1 MTLLTRRR
9 VLVGTG
15 AVGALAAVDA
25 FGVEPN
31 WLDVSR
37 HDVPVPGLPSALDG
51 FRIAQVTDAHL
62 HGLGAVEHAIVRRV
76 AEDDVRLV
84 VLTGDIV
91 NDTRAFPHL
100 KELCRALA
108 ARGRTLLATYGNW
121 EHWGNIAPD
130 VLSKAYAAVGATL
143 VVNDAFVVDSALS
156 VVATDDSLSGRARLS
171 EPLAKRANTP
181 ASLFLTHCPEFFD
194 RVPKDVR
201 RFDLSLAG
209 HTHGGQVRAGSFAPV
224 VPPGSGRFVS
234 GWYETPAGRAYVSR
248 GTGTSL
254 VPVRFSCRP
263 ELPIF
268 TLRRG

>member
-1 MTLLTRRR
+1 MLVTRRR

-15 AVGALAAVDA
+15 AVGALGVIDA
-25 FGVEPN
+25 FGVEPR

-37 HDVPVPGLPSALDG
+37 HDVPVPRLPSALEG

-62 HGLGAVEHAIVRRV
+62 HELRAVEDAIVRVV

-91 NDTRAFPHL
+91 NDARGFSHL
-100 KELCRALA
+100 QELCRALA

-121 EHWGNIAPD
+121 EHRGNIAPD
-130 VLSKAYAAVGATL
+130 VLAKTYAAVGATL
-143 VVNDAFVVDSALS
+143 LVNDALVVDSALS
-156 VVATDDSLSGRARLS
+156 VVATDDSLSGRVRLS
-171 EPLAKRANTP
+171 EALSKRANAP

-194 RVPKDVR
+194 RVPKDVG

-209 HTHGGQVRAGSFAPV
+209 HTHGGQARLGSFAPV
-224 VPPGSGRFVS
+224 LPPGSGRFVS
-234 GWYETPAGRAYVSR
+234 GWYDAPAGRAYVSR
-248 GTGTSL
+248 GTGTSIA
-254 VPVRFSCRP
+254 PVRFSCRP